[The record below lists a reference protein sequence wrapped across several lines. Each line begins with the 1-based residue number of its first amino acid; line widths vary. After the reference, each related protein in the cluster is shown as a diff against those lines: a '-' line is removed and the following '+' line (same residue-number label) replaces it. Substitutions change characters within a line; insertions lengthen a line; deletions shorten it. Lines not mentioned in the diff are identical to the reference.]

1 MSVPQRIAITGASGL
16 IGTALVGHLKSE
28 GHTVQRFVRRPVVAP
43 DEIQWDPKTGYVDI
57 EALRGVD
64 AIIHLAGVG
73 VGDKRWSKKY
83 KSEIL
88 NSRLLGTTAIAHA
101 VNEVKAQILNSRLL
115 GTEAIA
121 KAVAEV
127 KPQVFI
133 SASAIGWYGESGN
146 RAVVE
151 SDRVGDD
158 FLAAVC
164 REWEGAADLVT
175 DVRTVKIRTGLV
187 LDPTGG
193 ALGKMLPLFRF
204 GLGGKLGNGKQWWS
218 WITLHDVIRAITFLL
233 ENKVSGP
240 VNLTSPN
247 PVTNQ
252 EFTSALARA
261 MHRPALF
268 PAPAIALKV
277 ALGGF
282 SSEILGSKKV
292 APQVLTDA
300 GFTWDYPHITNAL
313 TALIQE

>member
-1 MSVPQRIAITGASGL
+1 MSTPQRIAITGSSGL
-16 IGTALVGHLKSE
+16 IGSALVGHLKSE
-28 GHTVQRFVRRPVVAP
+28 GHTVQRLVRRAPVAP
-43 DEIQWDPKTGYVDI
+43 DEVQWDPKSGYVDL
-57 EALRGVD
+57 EALRGID

-73 VGDKRWSKKY
+73 VGDKRWNKKY
-83 KSEIL
+83 KAEIL
-88 NSRLLGTTAIAHA
+88 NSRLMGTTTIANA
-101 VNEVKAQILNSRLL
+101 V
-115 GTEAIA
+115 TELA
-121 KAVAEV
+121 
-127 KPQVFI
+127 PQVFI

-146 RAVVE
+146 RAVIE
-151 SDRVGDD
+151 SDKCGDD

-164 REWEGAADLVT
+164 REWEGAADLAQNT
-175 DVRTVKIRTGLV
+175 RTIKLRTGLV

-218 WITLHDVIRAITFLL
+218 WITLHDLIRAITFML
-233 ENKVSGP
+233 EGGEGAISGP
-240 VNLTSPN
+240 VNLTAPN

-282 SSEILGSKKV
+282 SSEVLGSKRV
-292 APQVLTDA
+292 IPSVLAAA
-300 GFTWDYPHITNAL
+300 GFEWDYPHITNAL
-313 TALIQE
+313 NVLVQE

>member
-1 MSVPQRIAITGASGL
+1 MLPPQRIAVTGASGL
-16 IGTALVGHLKSE
+16 IGSALVGYLKSQ
-28 GHTVQRFVRRPVVAP
+28 GHTVQRLVRRPALSSE
-43 DEIQWDPKTGYVDI
+43 EITWDPLAGTVDM
-57 EALRGVD
+57 EALAGVD
-64 AIIHLAGVG
+64 AVIHLAGAG
-73 VGDKRWSKKY
+73 VSDKRWSKKY

-88 NSRLLGTTAIAHA
+88 NSRLLGTT
-101 VNEVKAQILNSRLL
+101 
-115 GTEAIA
+115 TIA
-121 KAVAEV
+121 KAVAIV

-164 REWEGAADLVT
+164 REWESATDLAG
-175 DVRTVKIRTGLV
+175 DVRTVKLRTGLV

-218 WITLHDVIRAITFLL
+218 WITLHDQIRAIAFLL

-240 VNLTSPN
+240 VNVTSPN
-247 PVTNQ
+247 PVTNS
-252 EFTSALARA
+252 EFTAGLARA

-268 PAPAIALKV
+268 PVPAFALKIT
-277 ALGGF
+277 LGGF
-282 SSEILGSKKV
+282 SSEVLGSKKV
-292 APQVLTDA
+292 IPQVLTEA
-300 GFTWDYPHITNAL
+300 GFTFDYPHISSAL
-313 TALIQE
+313 DKLVD

>member
-1 MSVPQRIAITGASGL
+1 MAHSKQIWVFSPLSTPQRIAITGASGL
-16 IGTALVGHLKSE
+16 IGTALVGYLKSE
-28 GHTVQRFVRRPVVAP
+28 GHTVQRLVRRAPVAP
-43 DEIQWDPKTGYVDI
+43 DEVQWDPRTGLVDL
-57 EALRGVD
+57 EPLRGVD

-83 KSEIL
+83 RAEIL
-88 NSRLLGTTAIAHA
+88 NSRLLGTTAIANA
-101 VNEVKAQILNSRLL
+101 V
-115 GTEAIA
+115 TEL
-121 KAVAEV
+121 

-164 REWEGAADLVT
+164 REWEAAADLAQG
-175 DVRTVKIRTGLV
+175 VRTVKLRTGLV

-193 ALGKMLPLFRF
+193 ALGRMLPLFRF

-218 WITLHDVIRAITFLL
+218 WITLHDLIRAIAFLL
-233 ENKVSGP
+233 EKPISGP
-240 VNLTSPN
+240 VNITGPN

-261 MHRPALF
+261 LRRPALF
-268 PAPAIALKV
+268 PAPAIALKI

-292 APQVLTDA
+292 IPSVLSEA
-300 GFTWDYPHITNAL
+300 GFEWNYPHISSAL
-313 TALIQE
+313 SALIE

>member
-101 VNEVKAQILNSRLL
+101 VNEVK
-115 GTEAIA
+115 
-121 KAVAEV
+121 
-127 KPQVFI
+127 PQVFI

-164 REWEGAADLVT
+164 REWEAAADLVT

-233 ENKVSGP
+233 ESKVAGP

-247 PVTNQ
+247 PVTNL

-292 APQVLTDA
+292 VPQALTDA